1 MPGQFIN
8 TGTTPGGNLKLI
20 NNNNEGSLVMEKL
33 ATLVLSLDAGNS
45 ASYPGSGTVWTDLVA
60 GRTFDLYNGP
70 GYDPANGGKFYFF
83 AAGGQYANCTSSL
96 QSLPQFTTSVWQ
108 NWDGNN
114 IGGAP
119 CILTEVYSGT
129 INYFV
134 GNLQGVV
141 AQGGYFNGGFQISP
155 QFNLTPGTWYNIVT
169 TCDSNQ
175 VVSIYLNGTLISS
188 TPTTGPVPSSSN
200 AGINLMRRWDN
211 AEFWG
216 GYLSTVSIYDG
227 ALSSPKVAAL
237 WNSTKSRY
245 GY

>member
-1 MPGQFIN
+1 MPGQFLN
-8 TGTTPGGNLKLI
+8 NSGNGGLKLT
-20 NNNNEGSLVMEKL
+20 NTSNAGSLVMEKL
-33 ATLVLSLDAGNS
+33 ANLVLSLDAGNS

-70 GYDPANGGKFYFF
+70 VYSPANGGKLYFL

-108 NWDGNN
+108 NWDGANT
-114 IGGAP
+114 GGSP

-155 QFNLTPGTWYNIVT
+155 QFNLTPGTWYQIVT

-188 TPTTGPVPSSSN
+188 TPTTGDKPSSSN

-216 GYLSTVSIYDG
+216 GYLSTVDIYDG
-227 ALSSPKVAAL
+227 ALSPSKVA
-237 WNSTKSRY
+237 STFNATKTRY